1 MPFFEKLLFKSIRFK
16 LIFGFLI
23 VMLPLIVFLLY
34 NNFYAIEVVR
44 NQIAKSYS
52 NLTPISPPIYGAN

>member
-23 VMLPLIVFLLY
+23 VMLSLY
-34 NNFYAIEVVR
+34 NNFYAIEGP
-44 NQIAKSYS
+44 QS
-52 NLTPISPPIYGAN
+52 NREVLQ